1 MKKILSAMTALI
13 LILSVLCAG
22 ALAET
27 ADITGKWYASLFGIS
42 VTMSLNEDGSYVL
55 QMDMEDEEP
64 SEGTWEFDGAA
75 LVMDKSSDTEMTL
88 TYDPEA
94 VSFCAEQ

>member
-27 ADITGKWYASLFGIS
+27 ADITGKWYASLFGIL
-42 VTMSLNEDGSYVL
+42 T
-55 QMDMEDEEP
+55 
-64 SEGTWEFDGAA
+64 A
-75 LVMDKSSDTEMTL
+75 LPWSWTRA
-88 TYDPEA
+88 PIPR
-94 VSFCAEQ
+94 